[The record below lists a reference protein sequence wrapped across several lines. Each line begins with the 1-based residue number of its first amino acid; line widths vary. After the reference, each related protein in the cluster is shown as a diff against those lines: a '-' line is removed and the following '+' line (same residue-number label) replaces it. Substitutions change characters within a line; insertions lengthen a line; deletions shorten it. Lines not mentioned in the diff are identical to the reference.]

1 MNFQKKIQCQLL
13 LVKGPRRRSRTKPL
27 IQLFVLA
34 QRMISKSFRN
44 WCPMVMILRILYSVI
59 ILFSHTDTYTNHT
72 KPNVTLSSSIYPL
85 SKELMGAS
93 ELFGT
98 LMHSGKY
105 KSPEAAVPA
114 MIAQGVT
121 DAIVPAADAKR

>member
-1 MNFQKKIQCQLL
+1 
-13 LVKGPRRRSRTKPL
+13 
-27 IQLFVLA
+27 
-34 QRMISKSFRN
+34 
-44 WCPMVMILRILYSVI
+44 MVMILRILYSVI